1 MGDWPTLS
9 GRRGSMQ
16 FTFSPVVMPFS
27 SSAAFVPSRDA
38 VVPERADVMSSAVDS
53 VAGEGPARVRVAT
66 LADYYLPGYLG
77 GGALR
82 TIANMADQLAAD
94 LDFRVITR
102 DRDLDAAAPYPDLV
116 PGAWARVEGTPVRYL
131 APEELTLGC
140 LAGAIGEARPDVL
153 YLNSCFSAA
162 FTLLPLVLRRLGR
175 IPRVP
180 VVLAPRGELS
190 EGALVARRAKKLAFL
205 RMARAAGLYRGVLWQ
220 ASSELEAAEVRRWF
234 GAARV
239 MVAGDLRER
248 PPAPRPPAPKR
259 PGELRAAFL
268 SRITGKKNLA
278 GALEM
283 LAGVRGE
290 VRFTIYGPAEDEAYW
305 EACRARTAT
314 LPPNVRVEYAGP
326 LRPEQVADALAAHHL
341 LLFPTLG
348 ENFGHVILEA
358 LVAGLPVLTSDR
370 TPWDGLEA
378 AGAGWTVPLEQ
389 PERFRALLQA
399 YADAGMEEHARRSAA
414 ARAHGEAVA
423 RDEAVLEANRALFRR
438 AAREG
443 AR

>member
-1 MGDWPTLS
+1 
-9 GRRGSMQ
+9 
-16 FTFSPVVMPFS
+16 
-27 SSAAFVPSRDA
+27 
-38 VVPERADVMSSAVDS
+38 
-53 VAGEGPARVRVAT
+53 VR
-66 LADYYLPGYLG
+66 
-77 GGALR
+77 
-82 TIANMADQLAAD
+82 
-94 LDFRVITR
+94 
-102 DRDLDAAAPYPDLV
+102 
-116 PGAWARVEGTPVRYL
+116 
-131 APEELTLGC
+131 
-140 LAGAIGEARPDVL
+140 EARPDVL
-153 YLNSCFSAA
+153 YLNSCFSPA
-162 FTLLPLVLRRLGR
+162 FTILPLVLRRLGR

-180 VVLAPRGELS
+180 VVVAPRGELS
-190 EGALVARRAKKLAFL
+190 EGALSLKRGKKVAFL
-205 RMARAAGLYRGVLWQ
+205 RAVRVAGLYRGVLWQ

-234 GAARV
+234 GAGARV

-290 VRFTIYGPAEDEAYW
+290 VRFTIYGPAEDAAYW
-305 EACRARTAT
+305 GECQARIAA
-314 LPPNVRVEYAGP
+314 LPPNVRVDYAGP
-326 LRPEQVADALAAHHL
+326 LRPEEVADALAAHHL

-358 LVAGLPVLTSDR
+358 LVAGIPVLTSDR